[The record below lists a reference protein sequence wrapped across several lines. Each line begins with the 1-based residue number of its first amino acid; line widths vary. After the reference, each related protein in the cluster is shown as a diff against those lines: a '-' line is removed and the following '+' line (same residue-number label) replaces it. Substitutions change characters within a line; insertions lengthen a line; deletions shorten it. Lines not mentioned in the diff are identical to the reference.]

1 MEHFTHRISTFP
13 GGDKSFVEVPFD
25 VGPDIERIEVSYVFP
40 AGKSTI
46 DLGLAREGR
55 VRGWTGAE
63 YGHVFVTEDRATAG
77 YHPGPLAGRWDVVL
91 GIVKLSPDCV
101 VDLDIRLIPKT
112 PVWLAGELHSH
123 TEHSDGGLPVT
134 HAVQRAQ
141 AAGCDFL
148 ALTDHNATAQNRLR
162 PEDTGLLLVPGM
174 ELTTYWGHTN
184 FLGLTDPVDDWRCA
198 DLSDVAL
205 KMAEA
210 REKGAVI
217 VINHPCSGAGFNRWL
232 SGWDVAFDAFEI
244 WNGNWADHN
253 VDAVALWQD
262 LLVSGRRVP
271 CTGGSD
277 FHLKNRRV
285 HGRPANR
292 LNAPSRSTAGVL
304 AAVRAGANVVCSAPY
319 ETMMVPVDGTP
330 MFGCEAA
337 HGAVLGF
344 EVTGLA
350 LGDDIRIITDAGMQ
364 DRISAKTSSLILEHK
379 LQSDFVRF
387 EVWSQGAPRLFTN
400 PIYAS

>member
-1 MEHFTHRISTFP
+1 MEHFTHRISDFP
-13 GGDKSFVEVPFD
+13 GGGKSFVEVPFD

-40 AGKSTI
+40 AGSSTI
-46 DLGLAREGR
+46 DLGLAHDGR

-77 YHPGPLAGRWDVVL
+77 YHPGALVGRWDVVL
-91 GIVKLSPDCV
+91 GIVKLGPDCV

-134 HAVQRAQ
+134 QAMQRAQ
-141 AAGCDFL
+141 TAGCEFL
-148 ALTDHNATAQNRLR
+148 ALTDHNATAQNRIR
-162 PEDTGLLLVPGM
+162 PEDTGLLCISGM

-184 FLGLTDPVDDWRCA
+184 FLGLDDPVDDWRCA
-198 DLSDVAL
+198 DLSDVAI

-210 REKGAVI
+210 REKGATI

-232 SGWDVAFDAFEI
+232 SGWDVPFDAFEI
-244 WNGNWADHN
+244 WNGNWAKHN
-253 VDAVALWQD
+253 VDAVALWQE
-262 LLVSGRRVP
+262 LLVSGRKIP

-292 LNAPSRSTAGVL
+292 LYAPSRAITGIL
-304 AAVRAGANVVCSAPY
+304 DAVRSGANVVCSAPD
-319 ETMMVPVDGTP
+319 ETMMVPVGDTP
-330 MFGCEAA
+330 MFGGDADAGTVC
-337 HGAVLGF
+337 GF
-344 EVTGLA
+344 DITGLA
-350 LGDDIRIITDAGMQ
+350 PGDDIRIVTEVGTQDDITATGHHM
-364 DRISAKTSSLILEHK
+364 TLEHTVK
-379 LQSDFVRF
+379 SRFVRF
-387 EVWSQGAPRLFTN
+387 EVWSNGHPRLFTN
-400 PIYAS
+400 PIYAG